1 VIFKRVILIILVFIS
16 SGTAQVPMNHQVNNF
31 FTDFG
36 TVESNCI
43 IPKNDSLKINFA
55 DTLKIF
61 PVQKNTIK
69 WNKQRIIG
77 IGVMVAFGLLSYHF
91 HCEAEESYN
100 AYLRSG
106 SYSEMD
112 RLFAEAKRYDRYTGF
127 SYIGVEIGFLIT
139 VFSFDKHLP

>member
-1 VIFKRVILIILVFIS
+1 MIFKRVILIILVFIS
-16 SGTAQVPMNHQVNNF
+16 LGTAQVPMSHQVNNF
-31 FTDFG
+31 FTAFG
-36 TVESNCI
+36 TSG
-43 IPKNDSLKINFA
+43 SLRKSFP
-55 DTLKIF
+55 DTLKIL
-61 PVQKNTIK
+61 PIPKNTIK

-91 HCEAEESYN
+91 HYEAEESYN

-112 RLFAEAKRYDRYTGF
+112 RLFAETERYDRYTGF

-139 VFSFDKHLP
+139 VFSFDNHLP